1 MKANKKIILLR
12 SSLLLMLLLSSC
24 SQPQGPAF
32 GGDVSAPSKSAARPS
47 STNVLNSEPILKA
60 EGETDSPKPKQQS
73 QSQQIVKRFQEPII
87 QGQSALESA
96 IELSH
101 KYANLSDETAGLRQQ
116 NQNLID
122 ENRQLKEQ
130 IGALDTKL
138 KQTQKELTEANNLL
152 IEMRIELN
160 SWKTDI
166 LGFRDEMR
174 QAESAQLEALLKIL
188 KMLGGEVTTES
199 RQTDNGGSTEAG
211 TAQAE
216 SDDTSGKDKSNE

>member
-24 SQPQGPAF
+24 SQPQGQM
-32 GGDVSAPSKSAARPS
+32 DVSVPSKSAARLS
-47 STNVLNSEPILKA
+47 STDILTSEPSLRT
-60 EGETDSPKPKQQS
+60 EGEIDSPKPKQQS
-73 QSQQIVKRFQEPII
+73 QPQQIVKRFQEPVI

-101 KYANLSDETAGLRQQ
+101 KYASLSNETAGLRQQ

-122 ENRQLKEQ
+122 DNRQLKEQ
-130 IGALDTKL
+130 IGTLETKL
-138 KQTQKELTEANNLL
+138 KQTQKELNEANNLL

-166 LGFRDEMR
+166 LGFRDEIR

-199 RQTDNGGSTEAG
+199 SQTDNGSSTEAG